1 VCWALQHLA
10 PWAGKNFRN
19 QNTDQ
24 LGDYNVD
31 RAIKNQLEIFYCL
44 WHLAVEIDTSVEKDL
59 EQTVQRQCNERV
71 FGAATF
77 SAFRYDGE
85 QPNYWGAAAS
95 PAAPLA
101 TPMRSQHSKVCS
113 CKCSWA
119 CSGL

>member
-10 PWAGKNFRN
+10 PWAGKNRRN

-24 LGDYNVD
+24 LGDYNVEQL
-31 RAIKNQLEIFYCL
+31 KNQLEIFYCL

-77 SAFRYDGE
+77 SAYRYDDE
-85 QPNYWGAAAS
+85 QPNYWCGGCLPCRPVSYAYDK
-95 PAAPLA
+95 A
-101 TPMRSQHSKVCS
+101 TQD
-113 CKCSWA
+113 
-119 CSGL
+119 L